1 MIYPQKL
8 NSKKGEIVFKAL
20 LFSSIVI
27 GIILIVINKL
37 TTPQIH
43 WAAIANCGVIYAWI
57 TVIYSIKKSSSNVAG
72 HVFLQTIIISAAMLY
87 IDDRLGF
94 RGWSINIAIPI
105 VLIVANAT
113 MLIFTLITS
122 RNYIKYAIYQVLIV
136 LISLISAWLI
146 WDKIIK
152 LRILCNIAIIISVI
166 NLLISLILCFK
177 DVKEALI
184 RKLHM

>member
-8 NSKKGEIVFKAL
+8 NSKKGEAIFKIL
-20 LFSSIVI
+20 LFTSIAL
-27 GIILIVINKL
+27 GIILVLINKL
-37 TTPQIH
+37 TTPEIH
-43 WAAIANCGVIYAWI
+43 WAALANCGIIYAWI
-57 TVIYSIKKSSSNVAG
+57 TVIYSIRKGINIAG
-72 HVFLQTIIISAAMLY
+72 HVFLQTIAISAVMLY

-94 RGWSINIAIPI
+94 RGWSINIAVPI
-105 VLIVANAT
+105 ILIIANAT
-113 MLIFTLITS
+113 MLILTIITCK
-122 RNYIKYAIYQVLIV
+122 NYIKYAIYQLLIV
-136 LISLISAWLI
+136 LISLSSMWLI

-152 LRILCNIAIIISVI
+152 LRVLCYIAIGISII